1 MATTQLCLRLLHTKL
16 FIPRALPKII
26 ERSNLIRKFNEGIK
40 TRLILVTAP
49 AGCGK
54 TTLLS
59 KFMKQSNIHV
69 AWVSLDDRDNE
80 QIRFWSYFIAALQTL
95 DASPGKS
102 AQVMLQSHQTP
113 PIENIMVLSRI

>member
-16 FIPRALPKII
+16 FIPRAHPEII

-49 AGCGK
+49 AACGK

-80 QIRFWSYFIAALQTL
+80 QIRFWSYFIAALQSL
-95 DASPGKS
+95 DASFEKS
-102 AQVMLQSHQTP
+102 AKVILQSPLP
-113 PIENIMVLSRI
+113 PQIEKIMVLSRI

>member
-1 MATTQLCLRLLHTKL
+1 M
-16 FIPRALPKII
+16 
-26 ERSNLIRKFNEGIK
+26 
-40 TRLILVTAP
+40 
-49 AGCGK
+49 
-54 TTLLS
+54 
-59 KFMKQSNIHV
+59 MQSNIYV

-95 DASPGKS
+95 DAAPGKS